1 MNRAS
6 DQPAARDRAVV
17 LGGSIAGTL
26 AARVLS
32 EVYGEVVVIDR
43 DEVLGVGVPRRGA
56 PHAVHAHG
64 LHARGVQILGE
75 LFPGLVDEARALHL
89 VVGDFG
95 EMRWFFNARR
105 VRPARTGLVS
115 ITGSRSVLENHLR
128 SRVAALPNVVYRQ
141 RTELLGLVAAP
152 DNSRVTGVRLRDA
165 EAAANGEGSGD
176 GSGKGAGEGAGK
188 GAGEYRLDADLVV
201 DATGRGSRTPVWL
214 AEMGYERPPEERMRI
229 GLAYTTRFYRER
241 PEMFDGD
248 QAINPVASPVHRRG
262 AFFGHAGPGECRVTL
277 TGVLGDHPPTD
288 PEGFVEFAR
297 SLPVPDVYE
306 AVKDAEAT
314 SDPVS
319 FGFPASIRRHYERLA
334 RFPGGLLLLGDA
346 VCSFNPVYG
355 QGMTVASMQ
364 AMALRDH
371 LRRHRSPEP
380 LVYLAEL
387 ARVVDFPWQTSTSG
401 DLGFPE
407 VEGERPW
414 KLRMRNAYMARVQY
428 AASKDRGHPGVL
440 PGGGADRPAE
450 LAAAARPG
458 GEGAVAGQGPS
469 VQEAAARGAVRA
481 GRRAAAGPGGR
492 VLRRTPSGA
501 GAGGER
507 RRDAG
512 PASLLLRALR
522 AVSRRRRR
530 PPPDRSARR

>member
-95 EMRWFFNARR
+95 EMRWFFGGRR

-165 EAAANGEGSGD
+165 EAAAGEGSGD
-176 GSGKGAGEGAGK
+176 GSGKQSGK

-428 AASKDRGHPGVL
+428 AASKDPAVTRAFFRVAGLIDPPNSLLRPGLVAKVL
-440 PGGGADRPAE
+440 WLARDRP
-450 LAAAARPG
+450 
-458 GEGAVAGQGPS
+458 S
-469 VQEAAARGAVRA
+469 
-481 GRRAAAGPGGR
+481 
-492 VLRRTPSGA
+492 
-501 GAGGER
+501 
-507 RRDAG
+507 
-512 PASLLLRALR
+512 
-522 AVSRRRRR
+522 RRRR
-530 PPPDRSARR
+530 PPAPSGQGAGQLPARADVS